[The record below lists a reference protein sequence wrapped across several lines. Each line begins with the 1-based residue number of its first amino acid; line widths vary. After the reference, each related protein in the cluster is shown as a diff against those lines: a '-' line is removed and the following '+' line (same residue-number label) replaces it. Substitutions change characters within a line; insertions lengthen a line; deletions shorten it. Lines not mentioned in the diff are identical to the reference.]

1 MLVTIGTSRVNK
13 QKRKSSRSNLFSL
26 LDSDFVQIFGQIVSL
41 GVNTLDNENL
51 LTSRHIQRE
60 NKASLPVDVRRSITP

>member
-13 QKRKSSRSNLFSL
+13 RKRKSSRSNLFAL

-41 GVNTLDNENL
+41 GVNTLDNENC
-51 LTSRHIQRE
+51 
-60 NKASLPVDVRRSITP
+60 